1 MCGRVA
7 SRLGS
12 EAVVTT
18 SGASRFVGDQ
28 QVRLTWVRRTG
39 CRDRRLEAGSSSHS
53 RGAMLWPWLLL
64 LLLLVPAEPCGRV
77 ASLRSSPSLLRDL
90 SPSFS
95 LRFLNAQVSQGRAGE
110 KRSGVPAAYAALRV
124 PI

>member
-28 QVRLTWVRRTG
+28 QVRWTWVRRTG
-39 CRDRRLEAGSSSHS
+39 CRDRRLEAGSSSRS
-53 RGAMLWPWLLL
+53 RGAMLWLWL

-95 LRFLNAQVSQGRAGE
+95 LRFLNAQVSQGRARE
-110 KRSGVPAAYAALRV
+110 KQSGVHAAYAALRV
-124 PI
+124 PM